1 MAELGPHFKN
11 ITSLEFAEPSFSQPN
26 QVSVKMIRLIQ
37 TVLLCLLAL
46 LCTTVCGSQIVLS
59 GAKLSI
65 STIDGSARISQ
76 GFDLNTSP
84 KIPSPLSIESDE
96 VLRLAFT
103 LQGTDG
109 EKLPAIQQPHQIV
122 VSLTDAE
129 NEEIAYTSIVTV
141 KRSSGKATWNQ
152 KFNRLPTSLTQSK
165 SGLLKA
171 TLLIGS
177 FEHST
182 APVRLPL
189 ATIQL
194 PASLLQDSAPLTPRQ
209 RKEAQQGFGRHED
222 HFHTFSE
229 SAADHMPSKSI
240 TTTVAFLTLVIP
252 WAFFF
257 ILYKQIAPSLN
268 IQTPSPQASPFVIS
282 LVALELLA
290 FIYWQGFGLTL
301 FKLIPWLL
309 AFSTLT
315 LFAGRNA
322 LQEMRKVRLGKTT

>member
-1 MAELGPHFKN
+1 M
-11 ITSLEFAEPSFSQPN
+11 
-26 QVSVKMIRLIQ
+26 MIRHIQ
-37 TVLLCLLAL
+37 TTFFCLLAL
-46 LCTTVCGSQIVLS
+46 LCTVAFGSQIALS

-84 KIPSPLSIESDE
+84 KVPSPLSIESDE

-109 EKLPAIQQPHQIV
+109 EKLPASQQPHQIV

-152 KFNRLPTSLTQSK
+152 RFNRLPASLTQSK

-171 TLLIGS
+171 SLLVGS
-177 FEHST
+177 FDHST
-182 APVRLPL
+182 TPVRLPL
-189 ATIQL
+189 ATIKL
-194 PASLLQDSAPLTPRQ
+194 PSSLLQDSAPLTPRQ

-222 HFHTFSE
+222 HFHTFAKP
-229 SAADHMPSKSI
+229 AADQMPAKSI
-240 TTTVAFLTLVIP
+240 TTLAAFLTLVVP
-252 WAFFF
+252 WAVFF

-268 IQTPSPQASPFVIS
+268 IQTPSPRASPFVAS
-282 LVALELLA
+282 LIALELLA

-309 AFSTLT
+309 AFSTVT
-315 LFAGRNA
+315 LFTGRNA
-322 LQEMRKVRLGKTT
+322 LQEMRKVRLGKTA